1 MVAAVLS
8 FVALFI
14 LLFLG
19 LPISYG
25 LGLVGFVGFAI
36 VVGLAPAAKMVA
48 QVTVDTADGYE
59 LLVLPLFV
67 LMGSLVSQA
76 RLSDKLYA
84 FSNALV
90 GHRRGGLAMATVI
103 ACGGFAAICGSSL
116 ATAAT
121 MAKIAMPPMRKYG
134 YADSLATASIA
145 AGGTLGILIPPSII
159 MVIYGVMTET
169 NIGKLFV
176 AGILPGILG
185 IFLYIVAVAVTIRIR
200 PESGPPGEATTVRQK
215 FEALKG
221 IWGVAA
227 LFLVVMGGIYGGVF
241 TPTEAAGIGATGAFF
256 IAVLGGNCNLSQ
268 LFAVLLDTARTTA
281 MLIFLVITAVVFS
294 NLVVVTNAPNYMVS
308 WIHSLELSPVM
319 VMFVIVGIYILLG
332 CVFESLA
339 MMLVTVPLFYPIV
352 QSLGYD
358 LIWFG
363 VIIVVVIEISMIT
376 PPIGVNVFVLK
387 SVLPEVSMQTIFRGL
402 IPFILIDFVR
412 VSILVLFPGFV
423 MFLPSLMK

>member
-1 MVAAVLS
+1 MVAAFLS

-221 IWGVAA
+221 IWGVAV

-387 SVLPEVSMQTIFRGL
+387 SALPEVSMQTIFRGL

-412 VSILVLFPGFV
+412 VSILVVFPGFV

>member
-1 MVAAVLS
+1 MVAALLS

-185 IFLYIVAVAVTIRIR
+185 ILLYIVAVAITVRLR
-200 PESGPPGEATTVRQK
+200 PDFGPPGETTTVRQK

-256 IAVLGGNCNLSQ
+256 IAVLGGNCNFSQ

-281 MLIFLVITAVVFS
+281 MLIFLVIAAVVFS

-319 VMFVIVGIYILLG
+319 VMFVIVGIYVLLG

-387 SVLPEVSMQTIFRGL
+387 SALPEISMQTIFRGL

>member
-1 MVAAVLS
+1 MVAAFLS

-221 IWGVAA
+221 IWGVAV

-241 TPTEAAGIGATGAFF
+241 TPAEAAGIGATGAFF

-387 SVLPEVSMQTIFRGL
+387 SALPEVSMQTIFRGL

-412 VSILVLFPGFV
+412 VSILVVFPGFV